1 MALASLVILS
11 IFKNQFNHRKT
22 YLFENWI
29 FGRKCTYLFRIFISI
44 WEIWHFFCDQKI
56 FNCEMLI
63 KYCAIL
69 FMSVSISVS
78 GETKIC
84 LSFPMCNDHHNE
96 SMRNQ
101 MVRKD
106 QISNFEN
113 QWSFSAGTSCNF
125 TQWVE
130 IILFLFLTEAA
141 YSHGVLQTGK
151 LGLSEHWI

>member
-29 FGRKCTYLFRIFISI
+29 FGRKCTYLFRFFFSI
-44 WEIWHFFCDQKI
+44 WEIWHFFVIEK
-56 FNCEMLI
+56 FNGEMLI

-84 LSFPMCNDHHNE
+84 LSFPMCNGETKICLNFPMCNDHHNE

-113 QWSFSAGTSCNF
+113 QWSFSAA
-125 TQWVE
+125 
-130 IILFLFLTEAA
+130 I
-141 YSHGVLQTGK
+141 
-151 LGLSEHWI
+151 

>member
-11 IFKNQFNHRKT
+11 IFQNQENISVRKLNIREKIYIPIQNFYFYLRNLTFFLWSKNLN
-22 YLFENWI
+22 
-29 FGRKCTYLFRIFISI
+29 G
-44 WEIWHFFCDQKI
+44 
-56 FNCEMLI
+56 EMLI

-106 QISNFEN
+106 QGGHSITTWTRSV
-113 QWSFSAGTSCNF
+113 GGGVKKC
-125 TQWVE
+125 
-130 IILFLFLTEAA
+130 LFLSTLR
-141 YSHGVLQTGK
+141 V
-151 LGLSEHWI
+151 

>member
-11 IFKNQFNHRKT
+11 IFQNQFNHRKT
-22 YLFENWI
+22 YLLENWI
-29 FGRKCTYLFRIFISI
+29 FGRKCTYLFRFFFSI
-44 WEIWHFFCDQKI
+44 WEIWHFFVIEK
-56 FNCEMLI
+56 FNGEMLI

-84 LSFPMCNDHHNE
+84 LSFPICNDHHNE
-96 SMRNQ
+96 SMRNR

-113 QWSFSAGTSCNF
+113 QWSFSAAILHNGFKKFWYSRICILTGL
-125 TQWVE
+125 VE
-130 IILFLFLTEAA
+130 WILYWLAFICWSFF
-141 YSHGVLQTGK
+141 V
-151 LGLSEHWI
+151 